1 MGEEAIERG
10 REAFRPIALR
20 GAVCFDTVQ
29 HLREVHPL
37 YQLSFRQ
44 FLYIYDTSIAHSDRM
59 AHKIHQISPI
69 VHPQPLPQPR
79 PPGSLLQKRVLQKR
93 GLHHNQ
99 QGSRQSY

>member
-1 MGEEAIERG
+1 MVVYSLQRVQMGEESIERG

-44 FLYIYDTSIAHSDRM
+44 FLYIYDTSIAHSDRSVYL
-59 AHKIHQISPI
+59 KKL
-69 VHPQPLPQPR
+69 PL
-79 PPGSLLQKRVLQKR
+79 LLLSSQLVTTS
-93 GLHHNQ
+93 GF
-99 QGSRQSY
+99 

>member
-44 FLYIYDTSIAHSDRM
+44 FLYIYDTSIAHSDRSVF
-59 AHKIHQISPI
+59 ITTD
-69 VHPQPLPQPR
+69 PL
-79 PPGSLLQKRVLQKR
+79 LLRSSRV
-93 GLHHNQ
+93 
-99 QGSRQSY
+99 

>member
-44 FLYIYDTSIAHSDRM
+44 FLYIYDTSIAHSDRSVYFKKNSYTL
-59 AHKIHQISPI
+59 APTGDNFRFLG
-69 VHPQPLPQPR
+69 LP
-79 PPGSLLQKRVLQKR
+79 
-93 GLHHNQ
+93 
-99 QGSRQSY
+99 